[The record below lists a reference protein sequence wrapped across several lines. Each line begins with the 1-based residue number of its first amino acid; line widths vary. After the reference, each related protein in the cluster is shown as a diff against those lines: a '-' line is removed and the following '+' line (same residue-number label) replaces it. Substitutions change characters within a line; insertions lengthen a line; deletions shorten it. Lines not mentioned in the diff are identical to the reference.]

1 MSECCGCGKVV
12 DVAGMQAKQR
22 KVLVIVLLINLATFV
37 MMALAAWHS
46 HSSSMLSGSL
56 DNLGDALTYAVSLA
70 VVGASAHLKG
80 RVALLKG
87 FLILGAAIAVGV
99 QIVWRLA
106 HPGVPIFESMGVAA
120 LLNLAANAVCLW
132 LLNPYRAGDINMASA
147 WECSRN
153 DIYEGVAVI
162 LAAALVWAFGAGWP
176 DLVIAAALLVL
187 FLRSAVRVLRAAWRE
202 SRPSAQP
209 SATI

>member
-1 MSECCGCGKVV
+1 
-12 DVAGMQAKQR
+12 
-22 KVLVIVLLINLATFV
+22 
-37 MMALAAWHS
+37 MALP
-46 HSSSMLSGSL
+46 LFVPVVRKP

>member
-1 MSECCGCGKVV
+1 MY
-12 DVAGMQAKQR
+12 DQT
-22 KVLVIVLLINLATFV
+22 I
-37 MMALAAWHS
+37 
-46 HSSSMLSGSL
+46 
-56 DNLGDALTYAVSLA
+56 LTA
-70 VVGASAHLKG
+70 VVPDTAGVVHGTLN
-80 RVALLKG
+80 ALPDSG
-87 FLILGAAIAVGV
+87 FQVL
-99 QIVWRLA
+99 
-106 HPGVPIFESMGVAA
+106 
-120 LLNLAANAVCLW
+120 
-132 LLNPYRAGDINMASA
+132 
-147 WECSRN
+147 

>member
-1 MSECCGCGKVV
+1 
-12 DVAGMQAKQR
+12 MQAKQR
-22 KVLVIVLLINLATFV
+22 KVLVIVLL
-37 MMALAAWHS
+37 
-46 HSSSMLSGSL
+46 
-56 DNLGDALTYAVSLA
+56 
-70 VVGASAHLKG
+70 
-80 RVALLKG
+80 
-87 FLILGAAIAVGV
+87 IAVGV